1 MTYAKYKLLKV
12 SVHQWAVKNFKYNN
26 WADSLDGL
34 QSSLAAILPITAK
47 IKSKNTKSEKCYFSC
62 SPGLWS
68 WVVDALPELS
78 YVTVTAA
85 EDEWANLQ
93 MPDLPK

>member
-1 MTYAKYKLLKV
+1 MTYAKSKLWKM
-12 SVHQWAVKNFKYNN
+12 SVHQWAVKNFKHNN
-26 WADSLDGL
+26 WTDSWTGL
-34 QSSLAAILPITAK
+34 QSSLAAILPVTAK
-47 IKSKNTKSEKCYFSC
+47 IKSESTNSEKCYFLC
-62 SPGLWS
+62 SPDWWS
-68 WVVDALPELS
+68 WVMEALPELS